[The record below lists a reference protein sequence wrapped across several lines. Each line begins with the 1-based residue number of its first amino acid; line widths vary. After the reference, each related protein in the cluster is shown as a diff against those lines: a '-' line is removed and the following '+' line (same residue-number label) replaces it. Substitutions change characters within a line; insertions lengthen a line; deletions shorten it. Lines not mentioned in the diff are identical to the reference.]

1 MLLSVP
7 LTMVVKIGM
16 ESSQSGMW
24 LAILLADN
32 VEEAEDKMSALDANP
47 LPEATL
53 LTNEHEVKKDNG
65 PE

>member
-7 LTMVVKIGM
+7 LTMVVKIGL

-32 VEEAEDKMSALDANP
+32 VDEKLSDHSIEDDKQDDTEQMSKQ
-47 LPEATL
+47 E
-53 LTNEHEVKKDNG
+53 K
-65 PE
+65 